1 MTHKNRKKEKS
12 CFKVLDVL
20 FCGLK
25 ASHVAWTLLWRPRD
39 RYPNQM
45 NTDPKHWHKL
55 IALCTCLKFCIS
67 PMTSAVGLSRVASSV
82 SVGLAALD
90 AISRKRRCSLT

>member
-1 MTHKNRKKEKS
+1 M
-12 CFKVLDVL
+12 LD
-20 FCGLK
+20 
-25 ASHVAWTLLWRPRD
+25 PD
-39 RYPNQM
+39 PYQM
-45 NTDPKHWHKL
+45 DTDPKHCHKLRL

-90 AISRKRRCSLT
+90 AISRKRRCSLI